1 MTKLTTDII
10 NGALYYIIVKQT
22 MEDYLK
28 NNPIEDEEILES
40 FKEFWV
46 ELEKEIKDTKL
57 PKGHSW
63 DIPSEW

>member
-10 NGALYYIIVKQT
+10 NKSYYYMLTKST
-22 MEDYLK
+22 MDEYLEAY
-28 NNPIEDEEILES
+28 PIKDEETLSE
-40 FKEFWV
+40 FKEFWA
-46 ELEKEIKDTKL
+46 ELEKEMKETKL

>member
-10 NGALYYIIVKQT
+10 NGAMYYILVKQT

-28 NNPIEDEEILES
+28 NNPIEDKETLEN
-40 FKEFWV
+40 FKGFWV
-46 ELEKEIKDTKL
+46 ELEKEMKETKL

>member
-10 NGALYYIIVKQT
+10 NGAMYYIIVKQT

>member
-1 MTKLTTDII
+1 MTKLTTDTI
-10 NGALYYIIVKQT
+10 NGAMYYILAKQT

-46 ELEKEIKDTKL
+46 ELEKEIKNTKL
-57 PKGHSW
+57 SKGHSW

>member
-10 NGALYYIIVKQT
+10 NKSYYYILTKSTI
-22 MEDYLK
+22 EEYLEAY
-28 NNPIEDEEILES
+28 PIEDSEVLKDFKVFWTDLKKEVEETE
-40 FKEFWV
+40 
-46 ELEKEIKDTKL
+46 L

>member
-10 NGALYYIIVKQT
+10 NKSYYYMLTKST
-22 MEDYLK
+22 MDEYLEAYPIKDEDTLG
-28 NNPIEDEEILES
+28 E
-40 FKEFWV
+40 FKEFWA
-46 ELEKEIKDTKL
+46 ELEKEMKETKL

>member
-10 NGALYYIIVKQT
+10 NGAMYYIIVKQT

-57 PKGHSW
+57 P
-63 DIPSEW
+63 

>member
-10 NGALYYIIVKQT
+10 NGAMYYILVKQT

-28 NNPIEDEEILES
+28 NNPIEDEETLEN
-40 FKEFWV
+40 FKGFWV
-46 ELEKEIKDTKL
+46 ELEKEMNDTKL